1 MPTINK
7 ILLYQYR
14 NYTVAQYSF
23 IAPVTCISGPNGSG
37 KTNLLDAVYYL
48 CYTKSY
54 FSAQHQNAVLWGT
67 EGFRIEGFF
76 NKEGRTEHIACKW
89 KQGKKEVFSDGAEY
103 EKTNDH
109 IGKFAAVMIA
119 PDDILIIN
127 EGGEARRKWMDG
139 ILSQTD
145 AKYLETLVHYN
156 KVLQQRNAWLKM
168 QSRTYNK
175 AYSELEFYDAE
186 LSVDALYIHGAR
198 YKFIEQVKPL
208 LQEHYNKLSD
218 AKESITLQ
226 YESELNKKD
235 MASLL
240 KESLQN
246 DIILQRT
253 SMGIHRDDL
262 LFLLNDKPIKNFGS
276 QGQKKSF
283 LFALKLAQF
292 QYLHNKMGHE
302 PILLLD
308 DIFEKL
314 DQNRIEALL
323 NIIKN
328 YGQVILTDTHPERIR
343 EAFGSDT
350 DINFI
355 ALT

>member
-1 MPTINK
+1 
-7 ILLYQYR
+7 
-14 NYTVAQYSF
+14 
-23 IAPVTCISGPNGSG
+23 
-37 KTNLLDAVYYL
+37 
-48 CYTKSY
+48 
-54 FSAQHQNAVLWGT
+54 
-67 EGFRIEGFF
+67 
-76 NKEGRTEHIACKW
+76 
-89 KQGKKEVFSDGAEY
+89 
-103 EKTNDH
+103 
-109 IGKFAAVMIA
+109 
-119 PDDILIIN
+119 
-127 EGGEARRKWMDG
+127 
-139 ILSQTD
+139 
-145 AKYLETLVHYN
+145 
-156 KVLQQRNAWLKM
+156 
-168 QSRTYNK
+168 
-175 AYSELEFYDAE
+175 
-186 LSVDALYIHGAR
+186 
-198 YKFIEQVKPL
+198 
-208 LQEHYNKLSD
+208 
-218 AKESITLQ
+218 
-226 YESELNKKD
+226 

>member
-1 MPTINK
+1 M
-7 ILLYQYR
+7 
-14 NYTVAQYSF
+14 AQYSF

-76 NKEGRTEHIACKW
+76 YKEDRTEQIACKW

-145 AKYLETLVHYN
+145 ATYLETLVHYN

-186 LSVDALYIHGAR
+186 LSVDALYIHAAR
-198 YKFIEQVKPL
+198 LKFIEQVKPL

-226 YESELNKKD
+226 FVSELNKKD

-253 SMGIHRDDL
+253 SIGIHRDDL

-283 LFALKLAQF
+283 LFGMQKR
-292 QYLHNKMGHE
+292 N
-302 PILLLD
+302 
-308 DIFEKL
+308 
-314 DQNRIEALL
+314 
-323 NIIKN
+323 
-328 YGQVILTDTHPERIR
+328 
-343 EAFGSDT
+343 
-350 DINFI
+350 
-355 ALT
+355 